1 MKQVD
6 VLCRLIL
13 FLVIVAVFWPVA
25 YLIDRRF
32 DLNSFGFSLSPGVLL
47 WKTKKGLHLL
57 DRISERWE
65 RFWKGYG
72 YLSAVVGVALMVFF
86 LFILVSGTVG
96 YFSLLLGPGEAP
108 VIPSI
113 LKERALILPGM
124 NIPLVS
130 GLVAFLLVV
139 FVHES
144 AHGLVFRSL
153 GYTIKSAGL
162 ALFIAIPG
170 AFVEQDEE
178 EYEEASPMD
187 RVRPTSAGPMANIL
201 LGLLALGLLFALV
214 TPHPGL
220 LMGDIEE
227 GSPASEMGLESG
239 DRITSIGGRE
249 VFNSSDLVEFLRAAN
264 PGEEVVL
271 GMEERHRVITL
282 LPHPKNED
290 LATLLEGIEFEGYG
304 PVRKVQLLNP
314 VNFLIGL
321 PYSVL
326 LGEPVFNQV
335 DYTASAPWGVVH
347 TLNWIFALSVLV
359 ALFNLLPL
367 KPLDGG
373 HMIEGIAEK
382 LTSGPMAGILIKGAG
397 AVTFGLLALNVVV
410 IIAG

>member
-6 VLCRLIL
+6 VLCRLII

-32 DLNSFGFSLSPGVLL
+32 DLGSFGFYLSPGVLL
-47 WKTKKGLHLL
+47 WKTKRGLRLL
-57 DRISERWE
+57 DRASERW
-65 RFWKGYG
+65 RGFWRGYG
-72 YLSAVVGVALMVFF
+72 YLSAVVGVALMAFF
-86 LFILVSGTVG
+86 LFILISGTVG
-96 YFSLLLGPGEAP
+96 YFSLLLGPGKAP
-108 VIPSI
+108 AIPLI
-113 LKERALILPGM
+113 LKERALILPGV

-144 AHGLVFRSL
+144 SHGLVFRSL

-162 ALFIAIPG
+162 ALFIAVPG

-178 EYEEASPMD
+178 EYEEASAMD

-220 LMGDIEE
+220 LVGDVEE

-264 PGEEVVL
+264 PGEKVVL
-271 GMEERHRVITL
+271 GMEERHCVITL
-282 LPHPKNED
+282 RPHPKNENV
-290 LATLLEGIEFEGYG
+290 TILLGGMEFEGYG
-304 PVRKVQLLNP
+304 PVRKVQLLNSID
-314 VNFLIGL
+314 VLIGM

-326 LGEPVFNQV
+326 LGQPVFNQA

-373 HMIEGIAEK
+373 HMIEGVAEK
-382 LTSGPMAGILIKGAG
+382 LTSGYTTGIIVKGAG
-397 AVTFGLLALNVVV
+397 VVTFGLLALNVVAV
-410 IIAG
+410 IVG